1 MKIKID
7 DSEKSFLYDIKLL
20 DNVYFVENQRR
31 SLSNISNFKIPIDWM
46 MEKYPNVE
54 SFKVM
59 FPIGDFVTINIIT
72 KDDFYDYKIEQ
83 YLINKHQDKLEILN
97 YDNFEH
103 YGIKETMLESID
115 MVFINDKD
123 DLDDFLD
130 DFGDYEIDNYKQ

>member
-59 FPIGDFVTINIIT
+59 FPI
-72 KDDFYDYKIEQ
+72 
-83 YLINKHQDKLEILN
+83 EIL
-97 YDNFEH
+97 
-103 YGIKETMLESID
+103 LR
-115 MVFINDKD
+115 
-123 DLDDFLD
+123 
-130 DFGDYEIDNYKQ
+130 